1 MDKKKMITA
10 SLASVAILGAG
21 FVSQNH
27 VVSAEETATNTVVN
41 DDKAGLEKAL
51 TEVENAKIA
60 KINEDKTLSE
70 ADKAK
75 AIEDAKAEVGKDD
88 VLKAIDL
95 GELSLDDVLN
105 ELPKEDGK
113 IEKVEKTKELSK
125 EDTEKIVK
133 AESEHK
139 AEEAAKSE
147 SDKIQDKVDDLSDK
161 ISKLEKRATEFT
173 NAIGDKTTELKAAKD
188 EVSRLN
194 DLLNGADSNADENWT
209 SDLEAEKEAAE
220 AKVSALNEELSS
232 LVSEAEPVVNYL
244 NGLTD
249 DYNKALKD
257 LETAKAKDE
266 DVTDKAIEVLQN
278 KVADLEKEVAELE
291 NQLNGT
297 SSDVEDYY
305 VNGLREK
312 LDAKKAE
319 LEKAQAE
326 LDKALDAITPETGDA
341 LVQPEAPETLVEP
354 ARPEFGAHNAE
365 LKKVLNEI
373 EKVRADIEKAGKDG
387 ADKATINGLYAH
399 LKDLIEAFDILTN
412 NKPAVNEVPEF
423 TGGVNGGAVNEPAVV
438 ERPAL
443 DDSLVPP
450 VNNVPDFQGGVNGAE
465 PAINDVPAFDVT
477 TLTQQQQKPT
487 YAAPAAN
494 DDKQDVKQVGK
505 LTELPNTGEASGTA
519 LTSMGIGALLLGLVP
534 FVKRKEN

>member
-220 AKVSALNEELSS
+220 AKVATLNDELSD
-232 LVSEAEPVVNYL
+232 LVAEAQPVVDYL

-257 LETAKAKDE
+257 LEAAKAKDTDTE
-266 DVTDKAIEVLQN
+266 DKAIEVLQN

-305 VNGLREK
+305 VTGLREK

-326 LDKALDAITPETGDA
+326 LDKALDAITPETGYA

-373 EKVRADIEKAGKDG
+373 EKVRADIEKAEKDG
-387 ADKATINGLYAH
+387 ADKATINGLYSH

-412 NKPAVNEVPEF
+412 NKPTVNEVPEF

-438 ERPAL
+438 ERPSL

-450 VNNVPDFQGGVNGAE
+450 VNNVPAFTGGVNGAE

-505 LTELPNTGEASGTA
+505 LTELPNTGETSGAA

>member
-21 FVSQNH
+21 FVSQNQ
-27 VVSAEETATNTVVN
+27 VSAEETATNAVVN

-51 TEVENAKIA
+51 TEVENAEIS

-75 AIEDAKAEVGKDD
+75 AIEDAKSEVGKDD

-105 ELPKEDGK
+105 ELPKEDGE
-113 IEKVEKTKELSK
+113 IEKVEKTKDLSK
-125 EDTEKIVK
+125 EDTEKIAK

-147 SDKIQDKVDDLSDK
+147 ADKIQDKADDLADK
-161 ISKLEKRATEFT
+161 ISKLEKRANDYTS
-173 NAIGDKTTELKAAKD
+173 AIGDKTTEVKAAKD
-188 EVSRLN
+188 EVARLN

-209 SDLEAEKEAAE
+209 SNLEAEKAAAE
-220 AKVSALNEELSS
+220 AKVATLNDELSD
-232 LVSEAEPVVNYL
+232 LVAEAKPVVDSL

-249 DYNKALKD
+249 EYNDTLKALDAAKEKD
-257 LETAKAKDE
+257 ADSQ
-266 DVTDKAIEVLQN
+266 DKAIEALQN

-291 NQLNGT
+291 DQLSGT
-297 SSDVEDYY
+297 NSDVEDYY
-305 VNGLREK
+305 ADGLREK

-326 LDKALDAITPETGDA
+326 LDKALEFITPETGDA

-373 EKVRADIEKAGKDG
+373 EKVRADIEKAEKEG
-387 ADKATINGLYAH
+387 ADKATINSLYAH
-399 LKDLIEAFDILTN
+399 LRDLVDAFDILTN

-423 TGGVNGGAVNEPAVV
+423 TGGVNGAVNEPAIV

-465 PAINDVPAFDVT
+465 PAINDVPAFDVS

-494 DDKQDVKQVGK
+494 DDKNVKQVGK
-505 LTELPNTGEASGTA
+505 LTELPNTGEASGAA
-519 LTSMGIGALLLGLVP
+519 LTTMGIGALLLGLVP

>member
-21 FVSQNH
+21 FVSQNY
-27 VVSAEETATNTVVN
+27 VNADEASTNAVVN
-41 DDKAGLEKAL
+41 DDKAGLEKAF
-51 TEVENAKIA
+51 TEVENAEIA

-70 ADKAK
+70 SDKTK
-75 AIEDAKAEVGKDD
+75 AIEDAKAEVGKDN

-105 ELPKEDGK
+105 ELPTEDGK

-125 EDTEKIVK
+125 EDTEKIAK

-147 SDKIQDKVDDLSDK
+147 ADKIQDKADDLADK
-161 ISKLEKRATEFT
+161 ISKLEKRANDYTS
-173 NAIGDKTTELKAAKD
+173 AIGDKTTEVKAAKD
-188 EVSRLN
+188 EVARLT

-209 SDLEAEKEAAE
+209 SNLEAEKAAAE
-220 AKVSALNEELSS
+220 AKVATLNDELSD
-232 LVSEAEPVVNYL
+232 LVAEAKPVVDYL

-249 DYNKALKD
+249 EYNDTLKALD
-257 LETAKAKDE
+257 AAKAKDSDSE
-266 DVTDKAIEVLQN
+266 DKAIEALQN
-278 KVADLEKEVAELE
+278 KVADLEKEVATLE
-291 NQLNGT
+291 DQLNGT
-297 SSDVEDYY
+297 NSDVEDYY
-305 VNGLREK
+305 ADGLREK

-319 LEKAQAE
+319 LKKAQAE
-326 LDKALDAITPETGDA
+326 LDKALDSITPETGDA

-354 ARPEFGAHNAE
+354 ARPEFGTHNAE

-373 EKVRADIEKAGKDG
+373 EKVRADIEKAEKEG
-387 ADKATINGLYAH
+387 ADKATINSLYAH
-399 LKDLIEAFDILTN
+399 LRDLVDAFDILTN

-423 TGGVNGGAVNEPAVV
+423 TGGVNGAVNEPAIV

-443 DDSLVPP
+443 DDSLIPP

-465 PAINDVPAFDVT
+465 PAVNEVPAFDVS

-494 DDKQDVKQVGK
+494 DKQDVKQVGK
-505 LTELPNTGEASGTA
+505 LTELPNTGEASGAA
-519 LTSMGIGALLLGLVP
+519 LTTMGIGALLLGLVP

>member
-75 AIEDAKAEVGKDD
+75 AIEDVKAEVGKDD

-209 SDLEAEKEAAE
+209 SDLEAEKEAVE

-232 LVSEAEPVVNYL
+232 LVAEAEPVVNYL

-266 DVTDKAIEVLQN
+266 DATDKAIEVLQN

-297 SSDVEDYY
+297 NSDVEDYY

-354 ARPEFGAHNAE
+354 ARTEFGAHNAE

-373 EKVRADIEKAGKDG
+373 EKVRADIEKAEKDG
-387 ADKATINGLYAH
+387 ADKATINGLYSH

>member
-21 FVSQNH
+21 FVSQNS
-27 VVSAEETATNTVVN
+27 VSAEETATNAVVN

-51 TEVENAKIA
+51 TEVENAEIA
-60 KINEDKTLSE
+60 KIKEDKTLL
-70 ADKAK
+70 DKDKEK
-75 AIEDAKAEVGKDD
+75 AIEDAKSEVGKDD

-105 ELPKEDGK
+105 ELPKEDGE

-125 EDTEKIVK
+125 EDTEKIAK

-147 SDKIQDKVDDLSDK
+147 ADKIQDKADDLADK
-161 ISKLEKRATEFT
+161 ISKLEKRANDYTS
-173 NAIGDKTTELKAAKD
+173 AIGDKTTEVKAAKD
-188 EVSRLN
+188 EVARLN

-209 SDLEAEKEAAE
+209 SNLEAEKAAAE
-220 AKVSALNEELSS
+220 AKVATLNDELSD
-232 LVSEAEPVVNYL
+232 LVAEAKPVVDSL

-249 DYNKALKD
+249 EYNDTLKALDAAKEKD
-257 LETAKAKDE
+257 ADSQ
-266 DVTDKAIEVLQN
+266 DKAIEVLQN

-291 NQLNGT
+291 DQLSGT

-305 VNGLREK
+305 ADGLREK

-326 LDKALDAITPETGDA
+326 LDKALESITPETGDA

-373 EKVRADIEKAGKDG
+373 EKVRADIEKAEKEG
-387 ADKATINGLYAH
+387 ADKATINSLYAH
-399 LKDLIEAFDILTN
+399 LRDLVDAFDILTN

-423 TGGVNGGAVNEPAVV
+423 TGGVNGAVNEPAIV

-465 PAINDVPAFDVT
+465 PAINDVPAFDVS

-494 DDKQDVKQVGK
+494 DDKNVKQVGK
-505 LTELPNTGEASGTA
+505 LTELPNTGEASGAA
-519 LTSMGIGALLLGLVP
+519 LTTMGIGALLLGLVP

>member
-27 VVSAEETATNTVVN
+27 VSAEETASNAVVN
-41 DDKAGLEKAL
+41 DDKAGLEKAF
-51 TEVENAKIA
+51 TEVENAEIA
-60 KINEDKTLSE
+60 KIKEDKTLS
-70 ADKAK
+70 DKDKEK
-75 AIEDAKAEVGKDD
+75 AIEDAKVEVGKDD

-125 EDTEKIVK
+125 EDTEKIAK

-147 SDKIQDKVDDLSDK
+147 ADKIQDKADDLADK
-161 ISKLEKRATEFT
+161 ISKLEKRANDYTS
-173 NAIGDKTTELKAAKD
+173 AIGDKTTEVKAAKD
-188 EVSRLN
+188 EVARLN

-209 SDLEAEKEAAE
+209 SNLEAEKAAAE
-220 AKVSALNEELSS
+220 AKVATLNDELSD
-232 LVSEAEPVVNYL
+232 LVAEAKPVVDSL

-249 DYNKALKD
+249 EYNDTLKALDADKEKD
-257 LETAKAKDE
+257 ADSQ
-266 DVTDKAIEVLQN
+266 DKAIEVLQN

-291 NQLNGT
+291 DQLSGT
-297 SSDVEDYY
+297 NSDVEDYY
-305 VNGLREK
+305 ADGLREK

-326 LDKALDAITPETGDA
+326 LDKALESITPETGDA

-373 EKVRADIEKAGKDG
+373 EKVRADIEKAEKEG
-387 ADKATINGLYAH
+387 ADKATINSLYAH
-399 LKDLIEAFDILTN
+399 LRDLVDAFDILTN

-423 TGGVNGGAVNEPAVV
+423 TGGVNGAVNEPAIV

-465 PAINDVPAFDVT
+465 PAINDVPAFDVS
-477 TLTQQQQKPT
+477 TLTQQQQQKPT

-494 DDKQDVKQVGK
+494 DDKNVKQVGK
-505 LTELPNTGEASGTA
+505 LTELPNTGEASGAA
-519 LTSMGIGALLLGLVP
+519 LTTMGIGALLLGLVP

>member
-21 FVSQNH
+21 FVSQNS
-27 VVSAEETATNTVVN
+27 VSAEETATNAVVN

-51 TEVENAKIA
+51 TEVEKAEIA
-60 KINEDKTLSE
+60 KIKEDKALS
-70 ADKAK
+70 DKDKEK

-105 ELPKEDGK
+105 ELPTEDGK

-125 EDTEKIVK
+125 EDTEKIAK

-147 SDKIQDKVDDLSDK
+147 SDKIQDKADDLADK
-161 ISKLEKRATEFT
+161 ISKLEKRANDYTS
-173 NAIGDKTTELKAAKD
+173 AIGDKTTEVKAAKD
-188 EVSRLN
+188 EVARLN

-209 SDLEAEKEAAE
+209 SNLESEKAAAE
-220 AKVSALNEELSS
+220 AKVSALNDELSD
-232 LVSEAEPVVNYL
+232 LVAEAKPVVDNL

-249 DYNKALKD
+249 EYNDTLKALD
-257 LETAKAKDE
+257 AAKEKASE
-266 DVTDKAIEVLQN
+266 SEDKAIEALQN

-291 NQLNGT
+291 DQLSGT
-297 SSDVEDYY
+297 NSDVEDYY
-305 VNGLREK
+305 ADGLREK
-312 LDAKKAE
+312 LDSKKAE

-365 LKKVLNEI
+365 LKKVLNE
-373 EKVRADIEKAGKDG
+373 KVRADIEKAEKEG
-387 ADKATINGLYAH
+387 ADKATINSLYAH
-399 LKDLIEAFDILTN
+399 LRDLVDAFDILTN

-423 TGGVNGGAVNEPAVV
+423 TGGVNGAVNEPAIV

-465 PAINDVPAFDVT
+465 PAINDVPAFDVS

-494 DDKQDVKQVGK
+494 DAKDVKQVGK
-505 LTELPNTGEASGTA
+505 LTELPNTGEASGAA
-519 LTSMGIGALLLGLVP
+519 LTTMGIGALLLGLVP

>member
-266 DVTDKAIEVLQN
+266 DATDKAIEVLQN

-297 SSDVEDYY
+297 NSDVEDYY

-326 LDKALDAITPETGDA
+326 LDEALDAITPETGDA

-373 EKVRADIEKAGKDG
+373 EKVRADIEKAEKDG
-387 ADKATINGLYAH
+387 ADKATINGLYTH

-465 PAINDVPAFDVT
+465 PAVNDVPTFDVT

>member
-75 AIEDAKAEVGKDD
+75 AIEDAKAEVGK
-88 VLKAIDL
+88 
-95 GELSLDDVLN
+95 DDVLN

-266 DVTDKAIEVLQN
+266 DATDKAIEVLQN

-326 LDKALDAITPETGDA
+326 LDEALDAITPETGDA

-373 EKVRADIEKAGKDG
+373 EKVRADIEKAEKDG

-465 PAINDVPAFDVT
+465 PAVNDVPTFDVT

-505 LTELPNTGEASGTA
+505 LTELPNTGEASGAA
-519 LTSMGIGALLLGLVP
+519 LTTMGIGALLLGLVP